1 MHTATVS
8 ASKYEC
14 FRRGL
19 LDGLTAPFKVFEPK
33 RTMPRFDKSIL
44 DSSYVDRKIDA
55 ENIRS
60 DFEKVLQ
67 RVQAESKSSSRK
79 IG

>member
-1 MHTATVS
+1 MPTATVFV
-8 ASKYEC
+8 SKYEC

-19 LDGLTAPFKVFEPK
+19 LDGLTAPFRVFEPK
-33 RTMPRFDKSIL
+33 RTTLRFDKSIL
-44 DSSYVDRKIDA
+44 DSSYVGREVDA
-55 ENIRS
+55 ENIRG

-67 RVQAESKSSSRK
+67 RVEVESESSARK

>member
-19 LDGLTAPFKVFEPK
+19 LDGLTAPFRVFEPK
-33 RTMPRFDKSIL
+33 RTKLRFDKSIL
-44 DSSYVDRKIDA
+44 ESSYVGREVDA
-55 ENIRS
+55 RNIRG
-60 DFEKVLQ
+60 DFKKVLQ
-67 RVQAESKSSSRK
+67 RVQAESESSARK
-79 IG
+79 TD